1 MKLYA
6 IALAGAA
13 ACGGTPVV
21 DEPPP
26 AADPELVL
34 LESRHAMDGSALPP
48 RADSPRTL
56 VMFFASW

>member
-6 IALAGAA
+6 IAFACAA
-13 ACGGTPVV
+13 ACGGSPVV
-21 DEPPP
+21 EDP
-26 AADPELVL
+26 ARAPDPELALV
-34 LESRHAMDGSALPP
+34 ESNLAIDGSALPP